1 MRKVLSLFIFMFVCD
16 VLAAQEPTSTWPYL
30 YNDFQDATVFFK
42 DGSKRECKVNIHI
55 LNSKFHYLE
64 GEDIMEAKSA
74 DILLVSIGNDSFYSK
89 QGLMMKAVAAN
100 DKGFVGE
107 VTVVDMAAL
116 NSQGGAAYGSSA
128 NSVAVN
134 RLSSIEGSGPSASTN
149 HMNLKNEKDLGVLLP
164 VEKEYY
170 IVTKGNVYPAN
181 RKNLELLLPSDKKS
195 GFKAFLKQNKI
206 SWKSPASLLKIVD
219 YING

>member
-1 MRKVLSLFIFMFVCD
+1 MKIILPLLIATFFSVALL
-16 VLAAQEPTSTWPYL
+16 AQEPTSTWPYL

-42 DGSKRECKVNIHI
+42 DGNKKECKVNIHI

-64 GEDIMEAKSA
+64 GEDIKEAKSS
-74 DILLVSIGNDSFYSK
+74 DVILVSVGNDSFYSK

-116 NSQGGAAYGSSA
+116 NSQGGAAYGASA

-134 RLSSIEGSGPSASTN
+134 RLSSVEGAGPTASTN

-164 VEKEYY
+164 LEKEYY

-181 RKNLELLLPSDKKS
+181 RKNLEVLLPADKKS

-219 YING
+219 YIN